1 VLTITLVSFS
11 QKEEEEDKIEKL
23 RIAFLTEELDLSVED
38 AQKFWPIY
46 NDHQTIKK
54 QIDSETKAMMKKMKR
69 LEKPNDAVVRQSID
83 EMSDLKLSGVK
94 SEIEY
99 LTQSLEV
106 LGGEKTLKLI
116 YSEKE
121 FRRRVLKRLRESR
134 REQDPNDREGEKRP
148 KEPAR
153 K

>member
-1 VLTITLVSFS
+1 M
-11 QKEEEEDKIEKL
+11 E
-23 RIAFLTEELDLSVED
+23 
-38 AQKFWPIY
+38 
-46 NDHQTIKK
+46 N
-54 QIDSETKAMMKKMKR
+54 
-69 LEKPNDAVVRQSID
+69 PNDAYVRQSID
-83 EMSDLKLSGVK
+83 TMSDLKLSAVK

-116 YSEKE
+116 NSEKE

-134 REQDPNDREGEKRP
+134 REQDPNEREGDKRP
-148 KEPAR
+148 KEPVG

>member
-1 VLTITLVSFS
+1 MVLTTTLVSFS
-11 QKEEEEDKIEKL
+11 QTEEDKIEKL

-38 AQKFWPIY
+38 GKRFWPIY
-46 NDHQTIKK
+46 DDHQTIKK
-54 QIDSETKAMMKKMKR
+54 QIDSETKAMMKKMKKM
-69 LEKPNDAVVRQSID
+69 ENPDDAYVGQSID
-83 EMSDLKLSGVK
+83 TMSDLKRYAVK

-116 YSEKE
+116 NSEKE

-134 REQDPNDREGEKRP
+134 REQDPNEREGDKRP
-148 KEPAR
+148 KEPVG

>member
-1 VLTITLVSFS
+1 MVLTITLVSFS
-11 QKEEEEDKIEKL
+11 QTEEDKIEKL

-38 AQKFWPIY
+38 GQKFWPIY

-54 QIDSETKAMMKKMKR
+54 QIDSETKAMMKKMKKS
-69 LEKPNDAVVRQSID
+69 EKPNDAEVRQSID
-83 EMSDLKLSGVK
+83 EMSDLKLSAVK

-116 YSEKE
+116 NSEKE

-134 REQDPNDREGEKRP
+134 REGDKRP
-148 KEPAR
+148 KGPVG